1 MISKIVDAS
10 LGFKSARY
18 WQVQT
23 PDGVRHIVLACDN
36 YTACE
41 AVGSR
46 FSECQVS
53 EFRSAGSA

>member
-1 MISKIVDAS
+1 MVSKIVDAS
-10 LGFKSARY
+10 LGFSSARL

-23 PDGVRHIVLACDN
+23 PDGKRHIVLACDN

-46 FSECQVS
+46 FSECEVS
-53 EFRSAGSA
+53 ELRSEGLA